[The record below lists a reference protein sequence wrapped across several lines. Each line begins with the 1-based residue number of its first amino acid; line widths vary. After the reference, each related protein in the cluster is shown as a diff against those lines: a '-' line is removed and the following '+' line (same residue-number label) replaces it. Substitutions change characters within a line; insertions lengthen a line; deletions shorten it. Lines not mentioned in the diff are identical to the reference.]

1 MHDKQKI
8 REAKL
13 QIRRVLLE
21 EWDPIG
27 IAEDPLAQDEYD
39 GYLGG
44 IYNFLEQNATE
55 AEIVHHLHLTET
67 LNMGMQGQSKEKL
80 LTVAESLKRIS
91 F

>member
-1 MHDKQKI
+1 MSTKQAI

-27 IAEDPLAQDEYD
+27 VLDEPLAQNEYD

-44 IYNFLEQNATE
+44 VYGLLERNASE
-55 AEIVHHLHLTET
+55 AKIVNHLRFTET
-67 LNMGMQGQSKEKL
+67 VNMGMQGQSEEKL
-80 LTVAESLKRIS
+80 LAVAKSLKRIPL
-91 F
+91 